1 MSELHM
7 MAAFAAQARGRRL
20 KDMLGAAVC
29 SAPPG
34 GPGLVLGAG
43 QDYQGSRGDEQTA
56 WLTWCA
62 QPGSV
67 LLLVPPFRTG
77 ASYGP
82 KNWGV
87 ADLEGAP
94 TFPAPANGLLA
105 QVAGEVKLRLS
116 GSLARPLHAGIEVD
130 VSPMINGCYRC
141 HPASGVFAVTCV
153 PLWSLNLLEQ
163 GSLVKAWL
171 LAWLELA
178 GKPTAAAPREETNAG
193 LLLGQQHFAVM
204 LHLCPGTHRGRAA
217 ALDALTWSPNLD
229 VERQAAEDAYGEL
242 EAAGLAENGK
252 LTAKGLA
259 ELERSPYWPYAE
271 ALMRRKDVP

>member
-105 QVAGEVKLRLS
+105 QVAGEVKLLNSSAVPPFVIEDHTTASEELRLKHRYLDLRRPA
-116 GSLARPLHAGIEVD
+116 LAP
-130 VSPMINGCYRC
+130 
-141 HPASGVFAVTCV
+141 
-153 PLWSLNLLEQ
+153 
-163 GSLVKAWL
+163 
-171 LAWLELA
+171 
-178 GKPTAAAPREETNAG
+178 
-193 LLLGQQHFAVM
+193 
-204 LHLCPGTHRGRAA
+204 
-217 ALDALTWSPNLD
+217 
-229 VERQAAEDAYGEL
+229 
-242 EAAGLAENGK
+242 
-252 LTAKGLA
+252 
-259 ELERSPYWPYAE
+259 
-271 ALMRRKDVP
+271 